1 MNSVLNNT
9 FWFYLFSLLDFENRL
24 KVKNN
29 EFAEI
34 IKEIDEKDYLDY
46 DFLDS
51 YGNYPKYPN
60 DFRPIVNLN
69 KYNILE
75 IYNAYSST
83 NDFLLASI
91 NNENILNYK
100 NTLDTIPITKI
111 SNDVRVQTI
120 FFQDMYNGILE
131 TDQVINPFFSTSRNS
146 YIFKQF
152 GYQLP
157 SSESNFSFIAAY
169 ALYQFLFTNMKSILD
184 MYNKVQVY
192 ALPYMDAVNYTYQES
207 LDKYIDSNLDILTK
221 QISEFVLNYVY
232 KITLPTG
239 EFFNNVQEI
248 VKKNIDGKLRTS
260 IKNYLRN
267 QDTIV
272 LSNVKAISQGV
283 YSKLSEIL
291 IQDLINYTEGS
302 SISEV
307 INEELN
313 DHLIKVEIEKF
324 NKRLSNYTENNFKPY
339 SYLIFMY
346 NRTPLKFLNVLQ
358 LVLKFYTEH
367 EIKLIDDYDFTEIEL
382 RSYFNTLFK
391 KSSNSINYDNIIPL
405 LSQSITTDLISSI
418 LIDDYTLSYMF
429 RANMA
434 YYIDTFFE
442 SANYDEVINS
452 ILDDV
457 FKYLKNDLQISYK
470 YDYYE
475 NRLLIELF
483 LRSLLRR
490 DILNGKM
497 FVDRENELFE
507 LFDIYLNNFT
517 IRELNVDQMLQRT
530 NQYVSSNLEKINAF
544 FENILFT
551 ALIKTMYDNHI
562 AYYLNTNI

>member
-9 FWFYLFSLLDFENRL
+9 FWFYLFSLLDFENQL
-24 KVKNN
+24 KVKNS
-29 EFAEI
+29 EFSEI
-34 IKEIDEKDYLDY
+34 IKEIDEKYYLDY

-51 YGNYPKYPN
+51 YDNYPKYPN

-69 KYNILE
+69 KYNVLE

-111 SNDVRVQTI
+111 SNDVRVQNI

-131 TDQVINPFFSTSRNS
+131 TAQIINPFFSTSRDS

-184 MYNKVQVY
+184 VYNKVQVY
-192 ALPYMDAVNYTYQES
+192 ALPYTDAVNYTYQES
-207 LDKYIDSNLDILTK
+207 LDKYIDLNLDILTR

-248 VKKNIDGKLRTS
+248 VKKNIDGRLKTS
-260 IKNYLRN
+260 IKNYLRT
-267 QDTIV
+267 QDTMI
-272 LSNVKAISQGV
+272 LSNVKSISQGI
-283 YSKLSEIL
+283 YSKLSETL

-313 DHLIKVEIEKF
+313 NHLIKVEIEKF
-324 NKRLSNYTENNFKPY
+324 NKKLSNYTENNFKPY

-358 LVLKFYTEH
+358 LVLKFYVEN
-367 EIKLIDDYDFTEIEL
+367 EIKLVDDYDFTEIEL
-382 RSYFNTLFK
+382 SSYFNTLLK
-391 KSSNSINYDNIIPL
+391 KSSNAINYDNIIPL
-405 LSQSITTDLISSI
+405 LSQSITSDLISSI

-434 YYIDTFFE
+434 YYIDNFFE
-442 SANYDEVINS
+442 SNDYNEVIDG

-457 FKYLKNDLQISYK
+457 FKYLKNDLQVSYK
-470 YDYYE
+470 YDYYK

-507 LFDIYLNNFT
+507 LFDIYLDNFT
-517 IRELNVDQMLQRT
+517 TREMNIDQMLQRA
-530 NQYVSSNLEKINAF
+530 NQYVSSNIEKINLF

-562 AYYLNTNI
+562 SYYLNTNI

>member
-75 IYNAYSST
+75 IYNAYSSS

-131 TDQVINPFFSTSRNS
+131 TEQVINPFFSTSRDS

-192 ALPYMDAVNYTYQES
+192 ALPYTDAVNYTYQES

-267 QDTIV
+267 QDTMV

-313 DHLIKVEIEKF
+313 DHLVKVEVEKF

-382 RSYFNTLFK
+382 RSYFNTINVARASLLERTEFYYSPIRTMGYAEFK
-391 KSSNSINYDNIIPL
+391 GTNAEIDSRPLDITMGFRLYVQEYITNSDTNKEMIMNNVLNIVDAHIATGSISTTRLAEEIRESLSDTVQYVENLGINGDPELRILILNENMDECIPHL
-405 LSQSITTDLISSI
+405 KQTLVLDESGDITVNRGITLEYVSIT
-418 LIDDYTLSYMF
+418 
-429 RANMA
+429 
-434 YYIDTFFE
+434 
-442 SANYDEVINS
+442 
-452 ILDDV
+452 
-457 FKYLKNDLQISYK
+457 
-470 YDYYE
+470 
-475 NRLLIELF
+475 
-483 LRSLLRR
+483 
-490 DILNGKM
+490 
-497 FVDRENELFE
+497 
-507 LFDIYLNNFT
+507 
-517 IRELNVDQMLQRT
+517 
-530 NQYVSSNLEKINAF
+530 
-544 FENILFT
+544 
-551 ALIKTMYDNHI
+551 
-562 AYYLNTNI
+562 